1 MFIGTI
7 LFMVVIVMIAPH
19 SRQFVMDSVASAGN
33 FIDAWAPFSYVLML
47 LLVAATFG
55 FMYVLKSWP
64 QTEEPEN
71 PMAKYRREEPV
82 DD

>member
-7 LFMVVIVMIAPH
+7 LFMVVIVMIAPQ
-19 SRQFVMDSVASAGN
+19 SRQFVMNSVASAGN
-33 FIDAWAPFSYVLML
+33 FIDVWAPFSYVLML
-47 LLVAATFG
+47 LLVAAVFG
-55 FMYVLKSWP
+55 FMYVLRSWP
-64 QTEEPEN
+64 ETEEAEN